1 MLINFTFNI
10 IFFINVFCLLIIKR
24 EEKNIKITF
33 FLLYF
38 ISKQLPIIYIMLT
51 CKYLPARLIN
61 QNSVYKLKILNLIV
75 ITNSYKVSKITIIV
89 ALLKMFK

>member
-1 MLINFTFNI
+1 
-10 IFFINVFCLLIIKR
+10 
-24 EEKNIKITF
+24 
-33 FLLYF
+33 
-38 ISKQLPIIYIMLT
+38 MLT